1 MLLDLLEAQVIAL
14 RASVDAMHAAIQAAR
29 GLDATPDAA
38 PVCPHLETDNV
49 GTFGAPEYQCKA
61 CGAQVDQPTA

>member
-1 MLLDLLEAQVIAL
+1 MLLDVLEAQVIAL

-29 GLDATPDAA
+29 VEPPTPEATG
-38 PVCPHLETDNV
+38 CPHLETENV

-61 CGAQVDQPTA
+61 CGATVAV